1 MFLGELGSWTFSLQY
16 ICAAAPPSTPCT
28 RPRVRSCPG
37 ARGGAPEENFGLYNA
52 FLDKKRYPED
62 VQHLVRKPSSSPART
77 WAHGCVSCETRGQIG
92 RWCGGTGRVDVR
104 VRAAAH
110 AGRAGRGTAGAHLGL
125 GWTGISPSNLHGG
138 QLRRARARRAAA
150 QLQASC
156 PVSAGQ
162 EPCPVWSRKLRL
174 SEK

>member
-1 MFLGELGSWTFSLQY
+1 MLALTSKA
-16 ICAAAPPSTPCT
+16 I
-28 RPRVRSCPG
+28 RVMVDLFF
-37 ARGGAPEENFGLYNA
+37 ETKNA
-52 FLDKKRYPED
+52 TQK
-62 VQHLVRKPSSSPART
+62 LVRKPSSSPARM

-156 PVSAGQ
+156 PLSAGQ
-162 EPCPVWSRKLRL
+162 EPCPPLEQRAPWP
-174 SEK
+174 SEKSQRLRREGRVSSKSLSGAHAGMQRGQRAIGL